1 MVRAQPREKH
11 VVLTVGAGRGK
22 GYSFPSTTS
31 SAEAWVSLSERLHGC
46 EVGGE
51 LVTALPQS
59 QPEG

>member
-11 VVLTVGAGRGK
+11 AVLTVGAGRGK

-31 SAEAWVSLSERLHGC
+31 SAAARVSLSARLHGC
-46 EVGGE
+46 EVGEE